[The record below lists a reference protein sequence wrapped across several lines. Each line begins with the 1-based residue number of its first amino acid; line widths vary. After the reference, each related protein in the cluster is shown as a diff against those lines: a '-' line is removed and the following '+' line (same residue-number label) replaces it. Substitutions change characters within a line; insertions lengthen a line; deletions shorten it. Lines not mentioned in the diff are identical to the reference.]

1 MKTKIAMAIAA
12 LGSMA
17 IANAQTAALSNVVII
32 AKPIVEE
39 IRLDAQS
46 TTSSVVGEEQLKD
59 LNAADLASALRRTP
73 GVSIA
78 RYNPVGS
85 FGGDQGGAVFI
96 RGMGSSR
103 PGSEIKTYIDGV
115 PFYMPVWNHP
125 LLDMLPMNGM
135 SSVTVNKSPQPHIT
149 GNNFASIQLETKRP
163 VQEGVT
169 GNVRASAGKFNTT
182 LEQADISGKVDG
194 LEYSFAQG
202 YAKSN
207 GHRANADGQ
216 LNNAMGRIST
226 KLNNNWTAGVSFLAV
241 NTKAGDPGDGS
252 ARYNIRADSV
262 SAFMTHQHVDVNGEF
277 RVYKNSGKSEWL
289 NYTAPW
295 GAPNQNS
302 QYDFEMNGIRWKES
316 VKVAADT
323 KVIAGID
330 YDTMSGTPTAGS
342 PTFKITSPY
351 GSVVRTSALN
361 ANWALVSSA
370 TLRAYQHNYY
380 ASSTSPALG
389 FSLVSNTVT
398 YFINASKGVNYAGLD
413 GPALNAVG
421 GRNDTWKTL
430 KTEKADHLEVGAK
443 FTPNDKTQVDVSVF
457 KDRVSDRY
465 YNTGGMGGSFF
476 STGAFTNQG
485 GEATLRQQV
494 SANWSA
500 FVGASF
506 LDPSISNLPY
516 APKRSYTFG
525 VNGKAGPLKLA
536 VDAQNQSDFYSMNW
550 GRENGGVSASNT
562 EKLPGFTVVN
572 ARVAY
577 PSPALGKRGEYF
589 VAVENLTNT
598 SYAYT
603 STRPMPGRWAQVGL
617 MASF

>member
-1 MKTKIAMAIAA
+1 MKTKIAIAIAA
-12 LGSMA
+12 LGGA
-17 IANAQTAALSNVVII
+17 TFAHGQTASLQDVVII

-39 IRLDAQS
+39 MRLDGQS

-96 RGMGSSR
+96 RGMGASR

-149 GNNFASIQLETKRP
+149 GNNFASIHLETKRP

-182 LEQADISGKVDG
+182 LEQADISGKADG

-216 LNNAMGRIST
+216 LNNAMGRIAT

-262 SAFMTHQHVDVNGEF
+262 SAFMTHQHADVNGEF
-277 RVYKNSGKSEWL
+277 RVYKNSGKSEWI

-295 GAPNQNS
+295 GPNQNS
-302 QYDFEMNGIRWKES
+302 QYDFEMSGVRWKES
-316 VKVAADT
+316 IKVAADT
-323 KVIAGID
+323 RVITGVD
-330 YDTMSGTPTAGS
+330 YDTMSGTPTEGS

-351 GSVVRTSALN
+351 GSVVRTNALH
-361 ANWALVSSA
+361 ADWSLVSSA

-389 FSLVSNTVT
+389 FSLVSNTAT

-421 GRNDTWKTL
+421 GRNDTWKNL

-443 FTPNDKTQVDVSVF
+443 FTPNDKAQIDISVF
-457 KDRVSDRY
+457 KDSVSDRY
-465 YNTGGMGGSFF
+465 YNTGMGGSFF

-485 GEATLRQQV
+485 GEATFRQQV
-494 SANWSA
+494 SASWSA

-516 APKRSYTFG
+516 APKRSYSVG
-525 VNGKAGPLKLA
+525 LNGKAGPFKLA
-536 VDAQNQSDFYSMNW
+536 VDAQSQSDFYSMNW

-577 PSPALGKRGEYF
+577 PSAALGKRGEYF

>member
-1 MKTKIAMAIAA
+1 MKTKIAIAIAA
-12 LGSMA
+12 LGGA
-17 IANAQTAALSNVVII
+17 TFAHAQTASLQEVVVI

-39 IRLDAQS
+39 MRLDGQS

-96 RGMGSSR
+96 RGMGASR

-149 GNNFASIQLETKRP
+149 GNNFASIHLETKRP

-169 GNVRASAGKFNTT
+169 GNVRASVGRFSTT
-182 LEQADISGKVDG
+182 LEQADIAGKADG

-216 LNNAMGRIST
+216 LNNAMGRIAT
-226 KLNNNWTAGVSFLAV
+226 KLNNNWTAGVSFLV
-241 NTKAGDPGDGS
+241 VDTKAGDPGDDGND
-252 ARYNIRADSV
+252 RYNIRANTV
-262 SAFMTHQHVDVNGEF
+262 SAFVQHQHGDVNGEF
-277 RVYKNSGKSEWL
+277 RLYKNSGKSELL
-289 NYTAPW
+289 NHPMA
-295 GAPNQNS
+295 GAN
-302 QYDFEMNGIRWKES
+302 DFEMSGVRWKES
-316 VKVAADT
+316 IKVAADT
-323 KVIAGID
+323 RVIAGVD
-330 YDTMSGTPTAGS
+330 YDTMGGKTSMANM
-342 PTFKITSPY
+342 PTFKVTSPY

-361 ANWALVSSA
+361 ADWSLVSSA

-389 FSLVSNTVT
+389 FSLVSNKVT

-413 GPALNAVG
+413 GPALKSIG
-421 GRNDTWKTL
+421 WDDSWKNL
-430 KTEKADHLEVGAK
+430 KTEKADHIEVGAK
-443 FTPNDKTQVDVSVF
+443 FAPNDKTQVDVSVF

-465 YNTGGMGGSFF
+465 FTTGYQGAFL

-485 GEATLRQQV
+485 GEATVRQQM
-494 SANWSA
+494 SENWSA
-500 FVGASF
+500 FLGASF

-516 APKRSYTFG
+516 APKRSYSVG
-525 VNGKAGPLKLA
+525 LNGKAGPFKLA
-536 VDAQNQSDFYSMNW
+536 VDAQNQSDFYTLNW
-550 GRENGGVSASNT
+550 SRTGGGTSANNPD
-562 EKLPGFTVVN
+562 KLAGFTVVN

-577 PSPALGKRGEYF
+577 PSAALGKRGEYF

-598 SYAYT
+598 TYAYT
-603 STRPMPGRWAQVGL
+603 AGRTMPGRWAQVGL

>member
-1 MKTKIAMAIAA
+1 MKTKIAIAIAA
-12 LGSMA
+12 LGGA
-17 IANAQTAALSNVVII
+17 TFAHGQTASLQDVVII

-39 IRLDAQS
+39 MRLDGQS

-96 RGMGSSR
+96 RGMGASR

-149 GNNFASIQLETKRP
+149 GNNFASIHLETKRP

-182 LEQADISGKVDG
+182 LEQADISGKADG

-216 LNNAMGRIST
+216 LNNAMGRIAT

-262 SAFMTHQHVDVNGEF
+262 SAFMTHQHADVNGEF
-277 RVYKNSGKSEWL
+277 RVYKNSGKSEWI

-295 GAPNQNS
+295 GPNQNS
-302 QYDFEMNGIRWKES
+302 QYDFEMSGVRWKES
-316 VKVAADT
+316 IKVAADT
-323 KVIAGID
+323 RVIAGVD
-330 YDTMSGTPTAGS
+330 YDTMGGKTPMANM

-351 GSVVRTSALN
+351 GSIVRTSAVN
-361 ANWALVSSA
+361 ADWSLVSSA

-421 GRNDTWKTL
+421 GRNDTWKNL

-443 FTPNDKTQVDVSVF
+443 FTPNDKAQIDISVF
-457 KDRVSDRY
+457 KDSVSDRY
-465 YNTGGMGGSFF
+465 YNTGMGGSFF

-485 GEATLRQQV
+485 GEATFRQQV
-494 SANWSA
+494 SASWSA

-516 APKRSYTFG
+516 APKRSYSVG
-525 VNGKAGPLKLA
+525 LNGKAGPFKLA
-536 VDAQNQSDFYSMNW
+536 VDAQSQSDFYSMNW

-577 PSPALGKRGEYF
+577 PSAALGKRGEYF

>member
-1 MKTKIAMAIAA
+1 MKTKIAIAIAA
-12 LGSMA
+12 LGGA
-17 IANAQTAALSNVVII
+17 TFAHGQTASLQDVVII

-39 IRLDAQS
+39 MRLDGQS

-96 RGMGSSR
+96 RGMGASR

-125 LLDMLPMNGM
+125 LLDMLPMNGI

-149 GNNFASIQLETKRP
+149 GNNFASIHLETKRP

-182 LEQADISGKVDG
+182 LEQADISGKADG

-216 LNNAMGRIST
+216 LNNAMGRIAT

-262 SAFMTHQHVDVNGEF
+262 SAFMTHQHADVNGEF
-277 RVYKNSGKSEWL
+277 RVYKNSGKSEWI

-295 GAPNQNS
+295 GPNQNS
-302 QYDFEMNGIRWKES
+302 QYDFEMSGVRWKES
-316 VKVAADT
+316 IKVAADT
-323 KVIAGID
+323 RVITGVD
-330 YDTMSGTPTAGS
+330 YDTMSGTPTEGS

-351 GSVVRTSALN
+351 GSVVRTNALH
-361 ANWALVSSA
+361 ADWSLVSSA

-389 FSLVSNTVT
+389 FSLVSNTAT

-421 GRNDTWKTL
+421 GRNDTWKNL

-443 FTPNDKTQVDVSVF
+443 FTPNDKAQIDISVF
-457 KDRVSDRY
+457 KDSVSDRY
-465 YNTGGMGGSFF
+465 YNTGMGGSFF

-485 GEATLRQQV
+485 GEATFRQQV
-494 SANWSA
+494 SASWSA

-516 APKRSYTFG
+516 APKRSYSVG
-525 VNGKAGPLKLA
+525 LNGKAGPFKLA
-536 VDAQNQSDFYSMNW
+536 VDAQSQSDFYSMNW

-577 PSPALGKRGEYF
+577 PSAALGKRGEYF

>member
-1 MKTKIAMAIAA
+1 MKETKMKTKIAIAIAA
-12 LGSMA
+12 LGGA
-17 IANAQTAALSNVVII
+17 TFAHGQTASLQDVVII

-39 IRLDAQS
+39 MRLDGQS

-96 RGMGSSR
+96 RGMGASR

-149 GNNFASIQLETKRP
+149 GNNFASIHLETKRP

-182 LEQADISGKVDG
+182 LEQADISGKADG

-202 YAKSN
+202 YAKSS

-216 LNNAMGRIST
+216 LNNAIGRIAT

-241 NTKAGDPGDGS
+241 DTKAGDPGGDGND
-252 ARYNIRADSV
+252 RYNIRANSV
-262 SAFMTHQHVDVNGEF
+262 SAFLQHQHADVNGEF
-277 RVYKNSGKSEWL
+277 RMYKNSGKSEWL
-289 NYTAPW
+289 YNVMG
-295 GAPNQNS
+295 GAN
-302 QYDFEMNGIRWKES
+302 DFEMSGARWKES
-316 VKVAADT
+316 IKVAADT
-323 KVIAGID
+323 RVIAGVD
-330 YDTMSGTPTAGS
+330 YDTMGGKTPMANM

-351 GSVVRTSALN
+351 GSIVRTSAVN
-361 ANWALVSSA
+361 ADWSLVSSA

-421 GRNDTWKTL
+421 GRNDTWKNL

-443 FTPNDKTQVDVSVF
+443 FTPNDKAQIDISVF
-457 KDRVSDRY
+457 KDSVSDRY
-465 YNTGGMGGSFF
+465 YNTGMGGSFF

-485 GEATLRQQV
+485 GEATFRQQV
-494 SANWSA
+494 SASWSA

-516 APKRSYTFG
+516 APKRSYSVG
-525 VNGKAGPLKLA
+525 LNGKAGPFKLA
-536 VDAQNQSDFYSMNW
+536 VDAQSQSDFYSMNW

-577 PSPALGKRGEYF
+577 PSAALGKRGEYF

>member
-1 MKTKIAMAIAA
+1 MKTKIAIAIAA
-12 LGSMA
+12 LGGA
-17 IANAQTAALSNVVII
+17 TFAHGQTASLQDVVII

-39 IRLDAQS
+39 MRLDGQS

-96 RGMGSSR
+96 RGMGASR

-149 GNNFASIQLETKRP
+149 GNNFASIHLETKRP

-182 LEQADISGKVDG
+182 LEQADISGKADG

-202 YAKSN
+202 YAKSS

-216 LNNAMGRIST
+216 LKNAIGRIAT

-241 NTKAGDPGDGS
+241 DTKAGDPGGDGND
-252 ARYNIRADSV
+252 RYNIRANSV
-262 SAFMTHQHVDVNGEF
+262 SAFLQHQHADVNGEF
-277 RVYKNSGKSEWL
+277 RMYKNSGKSEWL
-289 NYTAPW
+289 FNVMG
-295 GAPNQNS
+295 GAN
-302 QYDFEMNGIRWKES
+302 DFEMSGARWKES
-316 VKVAADT
+316 IKVAADT
-323 KVIAGID
+323 RVIAGVD
-330 YDTMSGTPTAGS
+330 YDTMGGKTPMANM

-351 GSVVRTSALN
+351 GSIVRTSAVN
-361 ANWALVSSA
+361 ADWSLVSSA

-389 FSLVSNTVT
+389 FSLVSNTAT

-421 GRNDTWKTL
+421 GRNDTWKNL

-443 FTPNDKTQVDVSVF
+443 FTPNDKAQIDISVF
-457 KDRVSDRY
+457 KDSVSDRY
-465 YNTGGMGGSFF
+465 YNTGMGGSFF